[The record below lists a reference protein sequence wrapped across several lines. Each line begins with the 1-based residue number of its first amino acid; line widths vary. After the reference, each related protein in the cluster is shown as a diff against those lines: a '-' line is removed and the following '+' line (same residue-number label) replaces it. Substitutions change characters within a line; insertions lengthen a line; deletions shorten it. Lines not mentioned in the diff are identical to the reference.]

1 MAPVYRDYD
10 HEELAREYSPSSC
23 VEDIAVELAAYTAR
37 SEDAYAALE
46 VRRDLRY
53 GPAEPE
59 LVDFFPPR
67 GPVPDGGAPLHV
79 FVHGGYW
86 QELDKTD
93 SAFAAPDFTARGTA
107 YAAVGY
113 GLAPHWPLD
122 AIVDQVRRALHW
134 LLDHAEEL
142 GVDPGRVQ
150 LSGSS
155 AGAHLAAMALLGPA
169 APSGRRVFGAVL
181 LSGVYDL
188 EPIALTYVNDALGL
202 DADAARRNSPLHLLA
217 DGPAL
222 PPLLLVRG
230 EHETAEFGRQ
240 QEEFAAAARRAGA
253 AVETA
258 VAAGRNHFDLPLDLG
273 RADTPLGAAVAAQ
286 SAA

>member
-1 MAPVYRDYD
+1 MAPVYRDFD
-10 HEELAREYSPSSC
+10 HDELAREYSPSSC
-23 VEDIAVELAAYTAR
+23 VEDIAVELAAYTGR
-37 SEDAYAALE
+37 SAAAYRALE

-53 GPAEPE
+53 GPAGPE
-59 LVDFFPPR
+59 LIDFFPAQGRAPEA
-67 GPVPDGGAPLHV
+67 GVPLHV

-113 GLAPHWPLD
+113 GLAPDWPLD
-122 AIVDQVRRALHW
+122 VIVDQVRRAVHW

-169 APSGRRVFGAVL
+169 APSGRRVNDAVL
-181 LSGVYDL
+181 LSGIYDL
-188 EPIALTYVNDALGL
+188 EPISLTYVNDALGL
-202 DADAARRNSPLHLLA
+202 DAAAARRNSPLHLLA

-230 EHETAEFGRQ
+230 EHETGEFGRQ

-253 AVETA
+253 RVETA

-273 RADTPLGAAVAAQ
+273 RTDTPLGGAAAAQ
-286 SAA
+286 SAP